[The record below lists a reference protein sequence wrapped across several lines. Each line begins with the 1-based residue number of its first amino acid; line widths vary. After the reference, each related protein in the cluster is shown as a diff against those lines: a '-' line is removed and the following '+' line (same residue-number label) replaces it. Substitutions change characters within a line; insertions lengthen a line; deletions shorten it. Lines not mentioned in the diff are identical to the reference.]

1 MTAAGWLAA
10 AALLP
15 VLAAV
20 YLRGAYVVVTVDGQS
35 MAPALAAGD
44 RVLVRRGRRG
54 LERGTVVVVGRPS
67 RESGWRD
74 AAPLGRR
81 VAAQG
86 WYIKRVAARAGEDY
100 PAAVGIDGPVP
111 AGHLAL
117 LGDNT
122 GSIDS
127 RHHGPC
133 PEHQVLG
140 VVVRRLGP
148 PPQTTP

>member
-1 MTAAGWLAA
+1 MTLWLAA
-10 AALLP
+10 VPAALLMA
-15 VLAAV
+15 LAV
-20 YLRGAYVVVTVDGQS
+20 VRLRGAYVVVTVDGQS

-54 LERGTVVVVGRPS
+54 LERGAVVVVGRP
-67 RESGWRD
+67 REGTGWRE
-74 AAPLGRR
+74 AAPPARR
-81 VAAQG
+81 VAASG
-86 WYIKRVAARAGEDY
+86 WYIKRVAATAGERY
-100 PAAVGIDGPVP
+100 PAAVGIDGTVP

-140 VVVRRLGP
+140 VVVRRLAPSPGAG
-148 PPQTTP
+148 T